1 MNRDQLRSLIVWCG
15 IASSLL
21 PSPRSYAAAPE
32 LKVLHQSVVNDEIVD
47 AQTPTGLVKDPSD
60 DSLVLAFQ
68 DHGDVVAGTVT
79 HYVRS
84 TDGGRSW
91 GKPFASYQHPD
102 KKVGAGVGYVQL
114 TPQRSVA
121 VIMEISHTDVTV
133 EGFKAPRKSRTVFA
147 EFDPKTAKLTPVA
160 VIPQPEDT
168 LVGVMATNLFQL
180 SNGDLILPAYQ
191 VPMDFSRPKSGVTY
205 GSGLFRSR
213 DGGKSWSEFE
223 LVFGKNEVHPDI
235 FYNESVIFEK
245 PDGTLV
251 AWARYDNDTP
261 PAQRFMGITFS
272 LDAGRSWS
280 PPKDSSI
287 PAICPSRLR
296 CPDGSYLMFA
306 GALDAA
312 IPRTCM
318 LYHSP
323 DGETMTQL
331 GVPFYTRTNGRPQ
344 NTATG
349 GSQVLIHWKDD
360 QYVLSF
366 YAADKLL
373 PGRDHTYIDSNV
385 VEINSRSPR

>member
-1 MNRDQLRSLIVWCG
+1 MFRERRDTVLMC
-15 IASSLL
+15 SLL
-21 PSPRSYAAAPE
+21 SSILWMSSIAQAAPPTFE
-32 LKVLHQSVVNDEIVD
+32 VRHHAVVNDTIVD
-47 AQTPTGLVKDPSD
+47 AQTPTGLVNDPSD
-60 DSLVLAFQ
+60 NSLVLAFQ

-84 TDGGRSW
+84 TDGGRTW

-114 TPQRSVA
+114 TPQRCVA
-121 VIMEISHTDVTV
+121 VIMEISHTDLSV

-147 EFDPKTAKLTPVA
+147 EFDPTSATLTPLA

-168 LVGVMATNLFQL
+168 LVGAMASNVFQL
-180 SNGDLILPAYQ
+180 SNGELILPAYQ
-191 VPMDFSRPKSGVTY
+191 IPMDFARPQTGVTY

-213 DGGKSWSEFE
+213 DGGQTWSEFE
-223 LVFGKNEVHPDI
+223 LVFGKNADHPEI

-261 PAQRFMGITFS
+261 PAQRFMGITIS
-272 LDAGRSWS
+272 KDAGRSWS

-287 PAICPSRLR
+287 PAICPARLR

-306 GALDAA
+306 GALDAP

-318 LYHSP
+318 LYHSS
-323 DGETMTQL
+323 DGETMTPL
-331 GVPFYTRTNGRPQ
+331 GTPYYTRTNGRPQ

-349 GSQVLIHWKDD
+349 GSQVLIHWKDN

-366 YAADKLL
+366 YAADKRL
-373 PGRDHTYIDSNV
+373 PGRDQTYIDSNV
-385 VEINSRSPR
+385 VEISARSPQ